1 MDRKLVSKSTKIG
14 ITIAVLIIILPAIWF
29 VIGGLMVT
37 NKFTET
43 FYIIIGFHMLI
54 GLLYSVF
61 KYLSE
66 DKRKYTI
73 SFALTILMFGIF
85 YIAISLRF
93 FTNDIVSTALTSL
106 YLVYALL
113 GVIVYEALAFLLKLI
128 SKKRKVERS
137 ASDKSS
143 KSVIFTLAISLILN
157 LTMWLP
163 ERFIWTIGIGIINI
177 VGMAIVDIVRRA
189 EEKQIPI
196 IMFIGLNSVLI
207 PINFG
212 LAHWMF

>member
-1 MDRKLVSKSTKIG
+1 MDRKLVSKSTKTG

-29 VIGGLMVT
+29 IIGGFMAT
-37 NKFTET
+37 NKFTDT

-66 DKRKYTI
+66 DKRKYTL

-106 YLVYALL
+106 YLVYALP

-128 SKKRKVERS
+128 SKKRKVEQS

>member
-66 DKRKYTI
+66 DKRKYTL

-106 YLVYALL
+106 YLVYALP

-128 SKKRKVERS
+128 SKKRKVEQS

>member
-1 MDRKLVSKSTKIG
+1 MDRKLVSKSTKTG

-29 VIGGLMVT
+29 IIGGLMVT

-66 DKRKYTI
+66 DKRKYTL